1 MKSSARKT
9 APRAKSHRK
18 TVKFLQKSTCA
29 TCRKARRFM
38 EKRGYS
44 LNYRDL
50 VKDRLSASELQKLI
64 GKHDHED
71 FLNPRSDIFRK
82 KKMKDKPPSR
92 REAIG
97 LMARNPDL
105 IRRPVIV
112 AGGRGDRIRRER
124 YDPVLER
131 FHATYRRIAHSFRG
145 RGKLN
150 RRNQTPGYRIQVV

>member
-1 MKSSARKT
+1 MKTSARKA
-9 APRAKSHRK
+9 APRAKRPRK
-18 TVKFLQKSTCA
+18 TVNFLQKSTCA

-71 FLNPRSDIFRK
+71 FLNPRSEVFRK
-82 KKMKDKPPSR
+82 KKMKDNPPSR

-97 LMARNPDL
+97 LMAKNPDL

-112 AGGRGDRIRRER
+112 AGGRVVIGYDENGMIR
-124 YDPVLER
+124 
-131 FHATYRRIAHSFRG
+131 F
-145 RGKLN
+145 
-150 RRNQTPGYRIQVV
+150 